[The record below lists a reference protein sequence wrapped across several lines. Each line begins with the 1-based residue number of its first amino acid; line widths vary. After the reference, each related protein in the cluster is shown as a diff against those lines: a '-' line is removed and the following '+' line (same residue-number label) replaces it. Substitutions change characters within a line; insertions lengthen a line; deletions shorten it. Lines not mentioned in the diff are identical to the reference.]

1 MGNDAD
7 AAATAD
13 YDTDMQTIGNYVSAV
28 VEAKA
33 KIVTAYT
40 AALDNAQMTFQT
52 ASPAEARPDILG
64 VMLKSGLESAEKAA
78 VTAVKEATGA
88 DLGPLVD
95 MMNAISDEVD
105 RAAKAA
111 ADRAVADWLT
121 ALRTSLVNA
130 YTQGQ
135 TGEDLRQQ
143 IEGEYKNNDVGG
155 RGGYIAGIENELTA
169 LGTVQAPA
177 EEVIEVNMYQSWIN
191 QNFNGDCMDGT
202 GMIQLQFAA
211 DGSATS
217 ATVTAPLGDRVAGR
231 LNSILANAK
240 VWRLMDLDV
249 VKKVCR
255 DTDCMCFEGNNT
267 VRKDVLDGDTH
278 TFLTSPDNWKLFT
291 SFTT

>member
-1 MGNDAD
+1 MGTD
-7 AAATAD
+7 AAAD
-13 YDTDMQTIGNYVSAV
+13 YDTDIQTIRNYVSAV

-40 AALDNAQMTFQT
+40 AALDNAQTTFQT

-78 VTAVKEATGA
+78 VSAVKSATGA

-111 ADRAVADWLT
+111 AGRAVADWLT

-135 TGEDLRQQ
+135 TGENLRQQ
-143 IEGEYKNNDVGG
+143 IEGEYNNNDEAG
-155 RGGYIAGIENELTA
+155 RGGYIAGIENELIA

-177 EEVIEVNMYQSWIN
+177 EEVIEVGMYESWIN
-191 QNFNGDCMDGT
+191 QNFNSDCMDGT
-202 GMIQLQFAA
+202 GMLQLQFAA
-211 DGSATS
+211 DGSTTS

-231 LNSILANAK
+231 LNSILSNAGK
-240 VWRLMDLDV
+240 YQLMDLDV

-255 DTDCMCFEGNNT
+255 DTTCMCFEGNNT
-267 VRKDVLDGDTH
+267 VRKDTDDGDTRA
-278 TFLTSPDNWKLFT
+278 FLTSTDNWKQFT